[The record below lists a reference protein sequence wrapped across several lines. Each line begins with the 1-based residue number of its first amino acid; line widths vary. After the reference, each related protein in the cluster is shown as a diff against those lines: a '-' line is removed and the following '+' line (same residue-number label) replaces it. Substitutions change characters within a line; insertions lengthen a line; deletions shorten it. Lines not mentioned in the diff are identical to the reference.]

1 MQRCDYCGRSVY
13 KNVSGTYVLCSS
25 KCKKKHKDRIYM
37 SDLEQK
43 ILSLMADGITVTEID
58 LIVEDD
64 KFDIVSAVRR
74 LVYFDKILFKKTK
87 TEINLLTRIF
97 TKRK

>member
-1 MQRCDYCGRSVY
+1 M
-13 KNVSGTYVLCSS
+13 
-25 KCKKKHKDRIYM
+25 I
-37 SDLEQK
+37 K
-43 ILSLMADGITVTEID
+43 ILSTQERVMSNNAY
-58 LIVEDD
+58 
-64 KFDIVSAVRR
+64 IVSAVRR

>member
-1 MQRCDYCGRSVY
+1 
-13 KNVSGTYVLCSS
+13 
-25 KCKKKHKDRIYM
+25 M

-64 KFDIVSAVRR
+64 KFDIISAVRR
-74 LVYFDKILFKKTK
+74 LVYFDKILSKKTK